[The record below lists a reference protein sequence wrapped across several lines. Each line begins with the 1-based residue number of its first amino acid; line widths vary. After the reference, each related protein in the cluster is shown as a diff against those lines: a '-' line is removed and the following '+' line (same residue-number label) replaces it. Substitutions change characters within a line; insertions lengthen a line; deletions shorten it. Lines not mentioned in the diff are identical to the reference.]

1 MCACVGVCV
10 RVWLIPLQKVSE
22 RGKPGPLYGV
32 EWLVSVHFWHS
43 WGCFCR
49 LCCIAAVFW
58 KVESCRAA
66 YLVWGGGGGEH
77 DSTIQWYI
85 RQNGS
90 ANRLG
95 TVNYEIPLHISW
107 VFISPAPFSSCRLLF
122 SWTGFIATTSY
133 IIKTRHKTKQWLSQ
147 HSICRINSH
156 LGTLSIETERTGEK
170 RQPKLSHFST
180 VKGKQDGGGVKTSI
194 QKKKPWGWS

>member
-10 RVWLIPLQKVSE
+10 RVWLISLQKVSE

-58 KVESCRAA
+58 KAESCRAA
-66 YLVWGGGGGEH
+66 YFVWEGVGGEH

-85 RQNGS
+85 RHVERANGR
-90 ANRLG
+90 ATQYKQVWDCKFRN
-95 TVNYEIPLHISW
+95 
-107 VFISPAPFSSCRLLF
+107 PFAHLLRFHLSCSFYCRVLF

-133 IIKTRHKTKQWLSQ
+133 IITTRHKTKQWLSQ

-156 LGTLSIETERTGEK
+156 LGTLSVETERTGEK

-180 VKGKQDGGGVKTSI
+180 VGGETG
-194 QKKKPWGWS
+194 WGWG